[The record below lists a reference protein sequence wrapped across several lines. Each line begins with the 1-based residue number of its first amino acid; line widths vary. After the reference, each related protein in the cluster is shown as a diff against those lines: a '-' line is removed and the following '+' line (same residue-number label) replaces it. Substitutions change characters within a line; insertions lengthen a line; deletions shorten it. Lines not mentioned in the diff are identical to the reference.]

1 MNLDFVI
8 PSEVMQA
15 EKDKY
20 TANMRNLK
28 KKTVQMKLFTK
39 QNRVTDVAN
48 SLVIRRERVGRN
60 KLENWN

>member
-28 KKTVQMKLFTK
+28 KK
-39 QNRVTDVAN
+39 N
-48 SLVIRRERVGRN
+48 STNEVIYKTE
-60 KLENWN
+60 